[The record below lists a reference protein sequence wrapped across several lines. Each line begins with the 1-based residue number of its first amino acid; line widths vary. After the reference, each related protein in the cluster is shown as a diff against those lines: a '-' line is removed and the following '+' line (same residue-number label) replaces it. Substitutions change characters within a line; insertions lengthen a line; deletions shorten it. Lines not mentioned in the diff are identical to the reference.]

1 MHFRPIEKA
10 QKNEELKI
18 YLQRPTGGFA
28 LEKTIVGGKKN
39 DLVNLLLR
47 VSALLNLKKQKY

>member
-28 LEKTIVGGKKN
+28 LEKTIVGEKN